1 MTVFTEEES
10 IDAPSENSE
19 RKDCDGKERRGRPWE
34 FLAEVHTHDL
44 QMM

>member
-10 IDAPSENSE
+10 IDALTENSE
-19 RKDCDGKERRGRPWE
+19 RKDCDGRERGRPWE